1 MNIWVPKGESNLR
14 QIVLMPLYPWAT
26 NPTEHRGG
34 GGYSSWNQAQ
44 NTIWDP
50 NSSGAACSN
59 VG

>member
-26 NPTEHRGG
+26 NPTE
-34 GGYSSWNQAQ
+34 YSSWNQAQ

-50 NSSGAACSN
+50 NSSGPACSN